1 MEASLFYVKIFKD
14 QAMNS
19 KIMYIGVWN
28 ILLVGT
34 LLYLS
39 LIMPIEWVSPF
50 IEKPSFSLHQS
61 TSGIALVVLLV
72 IMLGFAAAIMSLI
85 LEKIHLIVISILLYL
100 SMAIHTLLY
109 IIFL

>member
-1 MEASLFYVKIFKD
+1 
-14 QAMNS
+14 MNAQ
-19 KIMYIGVWN
+19 IMYIAVWN

-39 LIMPIEWVSPF
+39 LTMPIEWVSPF

-85 LEKIHLIVISILLYL
+85 LEKIHLIIISILLYL
-100 SMAIHTLLY
+100 SMAIHTLLH